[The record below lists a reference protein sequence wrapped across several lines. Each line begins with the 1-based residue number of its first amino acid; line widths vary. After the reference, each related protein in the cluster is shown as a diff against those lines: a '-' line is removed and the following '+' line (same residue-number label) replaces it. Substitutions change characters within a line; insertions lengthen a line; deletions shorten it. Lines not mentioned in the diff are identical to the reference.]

1 MEGEDEKIYKNN
13 QFLMLPENY
22 VVEIPGSCSL
32 KISKPTEAFTI
43 LKCFRLPTMLFL
55 KKKSTDKIL

>member
-32 KISKPTEAFTI
+32 KISKTTEAFTI
-43 LKCFRLPTMLFL
+43 LKCFWLPTMFF
-55 KKKSTDKIL
+55 